1 MEGDRAPG
9 SEGWGLEDTFLLT
22 MPRLYPKAVCGTF
35 TSLFP
40 SVTWV
45 QGTKW
50 AGVGRVL
57 GLGRALREGAPA
69 GYSCPIL
76 PHW

>member
-1 MEGDRAPG
+1 MEGGRAPG
-9 SEGWGLEDTFLLT
+9 SEGWGLEDMFLLT

-50 AGVGRVL
+50 AGVG
-57 GLGRALREGAPA
+57 
-69 GYSCPIL
+69 
-76 PHW
+76 